1 MEKRKENY
9 VMKRKITDEEE
20 VQLYHII
27 CDISRTCKNYFYDRK
42 YLPSDAWSID
52 SVIKEISL
60 SAKKLKSK
68 YYVIKKNSINNN

>member
-1 MEKRKENY
+1 MR
-9 VMKRKITDEEE
+9 RKITDEEE

-52 SVIKEISL
+52 GVVKEIIL
-60 SAKKLKSK
+60 STKELKNRYSQ
-68 YYVIKKNSINNN
+68 IKKNSSSDN